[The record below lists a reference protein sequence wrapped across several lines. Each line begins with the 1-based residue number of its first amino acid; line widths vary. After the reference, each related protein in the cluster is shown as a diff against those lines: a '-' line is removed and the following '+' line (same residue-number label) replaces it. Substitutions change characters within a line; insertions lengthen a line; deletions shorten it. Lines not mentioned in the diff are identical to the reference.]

1 MSINKNYAVFGLGR
15 YGRAVAKELVDNGA
29 EVIVVDSD
37 SKTVEEFSGDF
48 PICKCADV
56 TEQEAIKR
64 LGISIIDVV
73 VIAITD
79 SFETSVMATMLCKEA
94 GVKQV
99 IVKCSD
105 ELHRTILEKVGAD
118 MVVLPEKESG
128 TRLAK
133 NILSSGFIDIAD
145 ISENISILELDVRKD
160 WIGKSLRE
168 LEIRKMHEI
177 NVIALTDRNGVSTTA
192 QPDDIIS
199 EGMKV
204 IVVADKNKISKIK

>member
-1 MSINKNYAVFGLGR
+1 M
-15 YGRAVAKELVDNGA
+15 
-29 EVIVVDSD
+29 
-37 SKTVEEFSGDF
+37 
-48 PICKCADV
+48 
-56 TEQEAIKR
+56 
-64 LGISIIDVV
+64 
-73 VIAITD
+73 
-79 SFETSVMATMLCKEA
+79 
-94 GVKQV
+94 KQV

-145 ISENISILELDVRKD
+145 ISENISILELDIRKD

-168 LEIRKMHEI
+168 LELRKMHEI

-204 IVVADKNKISKIK
+204 IVVADKNKIKKIK

>member
-1 MSINKNYAVFGLGR
+1 M
-15 YGRAVAKELVDNGA
+15 
-29 EVIVVDSD
+29 
-37 SKTVEEFSGDF
+37 
-48 PICKCADV
+48 
-56 TEQEAIKR
+56 
-64 LGISIIDVV
+64 
-73 VIAITD
+73 IAITN

-145 ISENISILELDVRKD
+145 ISENISILELDIRKD

>member
-29 EVIVVDSD
+29 EVIVVDSN
-37 SKTVEEFSGDF
+37 SKTVEEFASDF

-56 TEQEAIKR
+56 TEQETIKR
-64 LGISIIDVV
+64 LGISNIDVV
-73 VIAITD
+73 VIAITN

-105 ELHRTILEKVGAD
+105 ELHRTIFEKVGAD

-145 ISENISILELDVRKD
+145 ISENISILELDIRKD

-168 LEIRKMHEI
+168 LELRKMHEI

>member
-48 PICKCADV
+48 PNCKCADV

-64 LGISIIDVV
+64 LGISNIDVV
-73 VIAITD
+73 VIAITS

-145 ISENISILELDVRKD
+145 ISENISILELDIRKD

-192 QPDDIIS
+192 
-199 EGMKV
+199 
-204 IVVADKNKISKIK
+204 